1 MKKLLLATT
10 FGLIAATA
18 SFAGQQYNPEVSGVR
33 DCEMVKVMSE
43 LNPGTVL
50 YTYRADPTCGN
61 VRTSRSVYI
70 GIEVEKDKDG
80 NITKTKITRTVGD
93 EDNGG

>member
-1 MKKLLLATT
+1 MKKILLATT
-10 FGLIAATA
+10 FGLIA
-18 SFAGQQYNPEVSGVR
+18 SIGMAGTKYNPEVSGVR

-61 VRTSRSVYI
+61 VRTGKDFTLTFDLI
-70 GIEVEKDKDG
+70 KDKEG
-80 NITKTKITRTVGD
+80 NVIGTKVTKTVTN
-93 EDNGG
+93 EENNGG